1 MNTYKRSLKM
11 FLDNL
16 FTSCNIVVGAVYL
29 NKSKGN
35 VLSLCF
41 CASIFLFISIIL
53 FHIINL
59 IIHDCK
65 IDDFFDVDKYEN
77 PQNPQN
83 SQKSNDY
90 CNSKEEFK
98 NFYDDFDKFKNISIY
113 FYLIFSFFKEI
124 INWYIIYFFSPNHFA
139 AISSIEI
146 FFINLISIKNGF
158 KGLPIYL
165 VSSISFSKSYI
176 IYYNSIKF

>member
-1 MNTYKRSLKM
+1 M

-65 IDDFFDVDKYEN
+65 IDDFLRLIIMKILKMIIVIVKKNLKIFMMILT
-77 PQNPQN
+77 N
-83 SQKSNDY
+83 SNQ
-90 CNSKEEFK
+90 
-98 NFYDDFDKFKNISIY
+98 
-113 FYLIFSFFKEI
+113 
-124 INWYIIYFFSPNHFA
+124 
-139 AISSIEI
+139 
-146 FFINLISIKNGF
+146 
-158 KGLPIYL
+158 
-165 VSSISFSKSYI
+165 
-176 IYYNSIKF
+176 